1 MGDLLGSPR
10 VAFFFIYFLPLVARE
25 RACEMYLHE
34 VLFILMMCDA
44 FLTRYLVFTHLG
56 RCCGASFLK
65 GVEIVAFTMYV
76 AKGKGENDGEFI
88 WVQGEAVSV
97 VDLEVRGI
105 KGEG

>member
-1 MGDLLGSPR
+1 M
-10 VAFFFIYFLPLVARE
+10 
-25 RACEMYLHE
+25 
-34 VLFILMMCDA
+34 
-44 FLTRYLVFTHLG
+44 
-56 RCCGASFLK
+56 K